1 MTCVKEEARNKV
13 LERYQYTGV
22 WKCLGLSGVD
32 SQARAPNSE
41 VILLCG
47 ESGQLTVNS
56 RAQNSPCG
64 ESAELTVS
72 PARRTPVLPPHRLR
86 QCHAKCLCRQTMFL
100 SNSGVDKPP
109 AKRARSGNSG
119 ATLAPSPTAAELE
132 TVNVEER
139 AAKAA
144 ALTAQAEKAAAAR
157 ATKSKKQK
165 RRRAL
170 GLRWDWVRSF
180 GSWLVCFSTSGAQL
194 CSDPQWPL

>member
-1 MTCVKEEARNKV
+1 MWNFRDGVK
-13 LERYQYTGV
+13 
-22 WKCLGLSGVD
+22 
-32 SQARAPNSE
+32 
-41 VILLCG
+41 
-47 ESGQLTVNS
+47 
-56 RAQNSPCG
+56 
-64 ESAELTVS
+64 
-72 PARRTPVLPPHRLR
+72 
-86 QCHAKCLCRQTMFL
+86 
-100 SNSGVDKPP
+100 KPP
-109 AKRARSGNSG
+109 AKRARSGNTG

-165 RRRAL
+165 RRSAL

-180 GSWLVCFSTSGAQL
+180 GPWLVCFSTSGAQL

>member
-1 MTCVKEEARNKV
+1 M
-13 LERYQYTGV
+13 
-22 WKCLGLSGVD
+22 
-32 SQARAPNSE
+32 
-41 VILLCG
+41 LCG
-47 ESGQLTVNS
+47 ESGQLTVSS

-64 ESAELTVS
+64 KSAELTVS
-72 PARRTPVLPPHRLR
+72 PARRTPVLPPH
-86 QCHAKCLCRQTMFL
+86 ASDTKCLCRQTMFL

-144 ALTAQAEKAAAAR
+144 ALTAQAEKASAAAR